1 MTKTIA
7 SLVVALLISAC
18 SGSMPEI
25 RPVPA
30 QQSKTTSP
38 FDDVYRAGKAHLM
51 ADRVGLALVMF
62 QRALAID
69 PLSVAALN
77 AVGTA
82 YDELHRPD
90 VAGRYYAK
98 ALAIEPNSTDTLNNM
113 AVSAA
118 IAGEQEKARSLISRA
133 LALDPK
139 NDAIRRNAAIASGTS
154 TVVLPVAVADRDRPR
169 LERTG
174 VSEIMLTIPHR
185 IRGQGTLGDLRT

>member
-1 MTKTIA
+1 MKNIA
-7 SLVVALLISAC
+7 LFAMAISISAC

-30 QQSKTTSP
+30 QQTKAVSP
-38 FDDVYRAGKAHLM
+38 FDDAYRTGKAHLM
-51 ADRVGLALVMF
+51 ANRVGLALVTF
-62 QRALAID
+62 QRALAIN

-90 VAGRYYAK
+90 VAAQYYTK

-133 LALDPK
+133 LALDPE
-139 NDAIRRNAAIASGTS
+139 NNAIRRNAAVAGGTS
-154 TVVLPVAVADRDRPR
+154 TVILPVDVADEDRPR

-174 VSEIMLTIPHR
+174 VSEVTLTIPHGTR
-185 IRGQGTLGDLRT
+185 NQRTLGGIRT